1 MTSITNY
8 EYYKN
13 TFGGTLIPSES
24 FKRLEIKATSD
35 FNYFTSSRVSSN
47 EQVTNDIKNVICE
60 ICELKY
66 QQEQY
71 RTNITKENIVQSETV
86 GSHSVTYGNNGNNI
100 MQQIL
105 SDEEMM
111 SKEYQICL
119 IGIAD
124 KNLMSRIIK

>member
-24 FKRLEIKATSD
+24 FTRLEIKATSD
-35 FNYFTSSRVSSN
+35 FNYFTSSRVSSK
-47 EQVTNDIKNVICE
+47 EQITDDIKNVICE

-66 QQEQY
+66 QQEQL
-71 RTNITKENIVQSETV
+71 KENAVKTNVVQSETV
-86 GSHSVTYGNNGNNI
+86 GSHSVTYANNGNI
-100 MQQIL
+100 TQQIL
-105 SDEEMM
+105 SDEDMM

-119 IGIAD
+119 IGIVD
-124 KNLMSRIIK
+124 KNLMSRVLK

>member
-24 FKRLEIKATSD
+24 FTRLEIKATSD
-35 FNYFTSSRVSSN
+35 FNYFTSSRVSSE
-47 EQVTNDIKNVICE
+47 EQITEDIKNVICE

-66 QQEQY
+66 QQEQLKESVVK
-71 RTNITKENIVQSETV
+71 TNVVQSETV
-86 GSHSVTYGNNGNNI
+86 GSHSVTYANIGNI
-100 MQQIL
+100 TQQIL
-105 SDEEMM
+105 SDEDMM

-119 IGIAD
+119 IGVVD
-124 KNLMSRIIK
+124 KNLMSRVLK